1 MVQTFV
7 AENIVMK
14 KYSFFSL
21 PQFCNYLR
29 SIMQK
34 PLTQQKSFAYALL
47 SGISIAPGTKEKN
60 LFLRVLAALLITGS
74 LSGCG
79 SSAKTDKTTS
89 AEPERGS
96 NLLATAT
103 YDTARLENAR
113 NELNLTGKITF
124 NQDQVVKVFPLVG
137 GHIETLKA
145 DLGDYV
151 RKGQILAVI
160 RSGDL
165 ADLEQQAVS
174 ARGELAVAQKNQQVT
189 EDMTK
194 AGLSSQRELVASQ
207 EQLQA
212 AKGEVARVGERRR
225 IVGGTGSVYL
235 VKAPMSGFI
244 VEKSASPGMEL
255 RSDDPEN
262 LFTVS
267 NLDHVWVLAN
277 VYESDLANVHE
288 GDAATITTISYPDK
302 IFHGKIDKIFN
313 VLDPDSKTLKV
324 RVTLDNA
331 DYRLKPE
338 MFANV
343 SVTYA
348 GHDQRIAIPAG
359 AVVFDKNRNF
369 VVMVNKQNQ
378 PIVREVEIYK
388 TIGQKTYLTS
398 GVAPGD
404 RVVTTNQLLIYN
416 ALGS

>member
-1 MVQTFV
+1 
-7 AENIVMK
+7 MK
-14 KYSFFSL
+14 RLASITAYINFPVHLTGCSRTSIQVTTQSIEKSL
-21 PQFCNYLR
+21 RHQLLLATVGLLV
-29 SIMQK
+29 
-34 PLTQQKSFAYALL
+34 LTGLMS
-47 SGISIAPGTKEKN
+47 
-60 LFLRVLAALLITGS
+60 
-74 LSGCG
+74 CG
-79 SSAKTDKTTS
+79 STAKSDDKLTDKVPQKT
-89 AEPERGS
+89 

-103 YDTARLENAR
+103 FDTARLETTQ
-113 NELNLTGKITF
+113 NELNLTGKITV

-151 RKGQILAVI
+151 KRGQILAVI

-174 ARGELAVAQKNQQVT
+174 ARGQLSVAQKNMQVT

-194 AGLSSQRELVASQ
+194 AGLSSQRELVASK
-207 EQLQA
+207 EQLAA
-212 AKGEVARVGERRR
+212 AKGEVNRVTERRR
-225 IVGGTGSVYL
+225 IVGGNGSVYL
-235 VKAPMSGFI
+235 VKSPMSGFI
-244 VEKSASPGMEL
+244 VEKTASPGMEL

-288 GDAATITTISYPDK
+288 GDPATITTLSYPDK

-343 SVTYA
+343 NVTYA
-348 GHDQRIAIPAG
+348 GHDERVAIPAKS
-359 AVVFDKNRNF
+359 VVFDKNRNF
-369 VVMVNKQNQ
+369 VVVVNKQNQ
-378 PIVREVEIYK
+378 PVVREVNIYK
-388 TIGQKTYLTS
+388 TIGQKTYLS
-398 GVAPGD
+398 DGLAPGD
-404 RVVTTNQLLIYN
+404 RVVTSNQLLIYN
-416 ALGS
+416 ALGN

>member
-1 MVQTFV
+1 
-7 AENIVMK
+7 MK
-14 KYSFFSL
+14 KYSLFSY
-21 PQFCNYLR
+21 PQLCDYLR
-29 SIMQK
+29 LIVNKQMVYQQNRSFRLIMV
-34 PLTQQKSFAYALL
+34 AYPILVGKFWKQGLRATVGLL
-47 SGISIAPGTKEKN
+47 LVFSVIS
-60 LFLRVLAALLITGS
+60 
-74 LSGCG
+74 CG
-79 SSAKTDKTTS
+79 SSAKTEEASPTTTH
-89 AEPERGS
+89 RGN

-103 YDTARLENAR
+103 FDTAKLENAR

-151 RKGQILAVI
+151 KKGQILAVI

-174 ARGELAVAQKNQQVT
+174 ARGQLAVAQKNQQVT

-212 AKGEVARVGERRR
+212 AKGEVNRVGERRR

-235 VKAPMSGFI
+235 VKSPMSGFV
-244 VEKSASPGMEL
+244 VEKTASPGMEL

-302 IFHGKIDKIFN
+302 IFRGKIDKIFN

-369 VVMVNKQNQ
+369 VVMVNKENQ

-388 TIGQKTYLTS
+388 TIGGKTYLSS

>member
-1 MVQTFV
+1 M
-7 AENIVMK
+7 E
-14 KYSFFSL
+14 KYSFFLSLQLPANLRLIVRQVFGL
-21 PQFCNYLR
+21 PQNQVLVPVSSVFRPARFPMRHNPYIR
-29 SIMQK
+29 S
-34 PLTQQKSFAYALL
+34 L
-47 SGISIAPGTKEKN
+47 S
-60 LFLRVLAALLITGS
+60 ALLIVAAMS
-74 LSGCG
+74 SCG
-79 SSAKTDKTTS
+79 SSAKTEESS
-89 AEPERGS
+89 ATGTHRKN

-103 YDTARLENAR
+103 YDTAKLENVR
-113 NELNLTGKITF
+113 NEINLTGKITF

-151 RKGQILAVI
+151 RKGQIMAVI

-165 ADLEQQAVS
+165 ADLEQEAVS
-174 ARGELAVAQKNQQVT
+174 ARGQLAVAQKNQQVT
-189 EDMTK
+189 EDMNK

-212 AKGEVARVGERRR
+212 AKGELARVAERRR
-225 IVGGTGSVYL
+225 IVGGIGSVYL
-235 VKAPMSGFI
+235 VKAPMSGFV
-244 VEKSASPGMEL
+244 VEKTASSGMEL

-302 IFHGKIDKIFN
+302 IFRGKIDKIFN

-348 GHDQRIAIPAG
+348 GRDQRISIPAK

-369 VVMVNKQNQ
+369 VVLVNKENH
-378 PIVREVEIYK
+378 PIVREVNIYK
-388 TIGQKTYLTS
+388 TIGPKTYLAG

-404 RVVTTNQLLIYN
+404 RVVTTNQLLVYN
-416 ALGS
+416 ALGN

>member
-1 MVQTFV
+1 
-7 AENIVMK
+7 MK
-14 KYSFFSL
+14 KYPFAFVYSL
-21 PQFCNYLR
+21 LR
-29 SIMQK
+29 NRLGLINDNL
-34 PLTQQKSFAYALL
+34 LTNDQKSSVRLVVCPNPLPTIHPTRRWPLIAVIGLL
-47 SGISIAPGTKEKN
+47 SLN
-60 LFLRVLAALLITGS
+60 S
-74 LSGCG
+74 LSSCD
-79 SSAKTDKTTS
+79 STAQKSEETATS
-89 AEPERGS
+89 TERQET
-96 NLLATAT
+96 NLLATAAF
-103 YDTARLENAR
+103 DTAKYENAS

-151 RKGQILAVI
+151 KKGQTLAVI

-165 ADLEQQAVS
+165 ADLEQQSVEAKGQLS
-174 ARGELAVAQKNQQVT
+174 VAQKNLQVA

-207 EQLQA
+207 EQLLA
-212 AKGEVARVGERRR
+212 AKGEVNRVNERRR
-225 IVGGTGSVYL
+225 IVGGNGAVYI
-235 VKAPMSGFI
+235 VKAPVSGFI
-244 VEKSASPGMEL
+244 VEKSASQGMEL

-262 LFTVS
+262 LFTIS

-277 VYESDLANVHE
+277 VYESDLSNVKE
-288 GDAATITTISYPDK
+288 GDQATITTLSYPDK
-302 IFHGKIDKIFN
+302 IFRGRIDKIFN

-348 GHDQRIAIPAG
+348 GHDKRVAIPAK

-369 VVMVNKQNQ
+369 VVMVNNKNQ
-378 PIVREVEIYK
+378 PLVREVDIYK
-388 TIGQKTYLTS
+388 SIGSKTYLS
-398 GVAPGD
+398 GGLTPGD
-404 RVVTTNQLLIYN
+404 RVVTNNQLLIYN
-416 ALGS
+416 ALGN

>member
-1 MVQTFV
+1 
-7 AENIVMK
+7 MK
-14 KYSFFSL
+14 RYSFIKSCLLPILASCNHLTSQKQNSLGSFSSINTRSGWKRL
-21 PQFCNYLR
+21 PHRFIAVIVGVLVLH
-29 SIMQK
+29 S
-34 PLTQQKSFAYALL
+34 L
-47 SGISIAPGTKEKN
+47 IS
-60 LFLRVLAALLITGS
+60 
-74 LSGCG
+74 C
-79 SSAKTDKTTS
+79 SSTAKTNHNPAES
-89 AEPERGS
+89 APQET

-103 YDTARLENAR
+103 LDTAKLENAQ

-151 RKGQILAVI
+151 KKGQILAVI

-174 ARGELAVAQKNQQVT
+174 ARGQLSVAQKNMQVT

-194 AGLSSQRELVASQ
+194 AGLSSQRELVASK
-207 EQLQA
+207 EQLEA
-212 AKGEVARVGERRR
+212 AKGEVNRVTERRR
-225 IVGGTGSVYL
+225 IVGGNGSVYL

-244 VEKSASPGMEL
+244 VEKTASQGMEL

-262 LFTVS
+262 LFTIS

-288 GDAATITTISYPDK
+288 GDQATITTLSYPDK
-302 IFHGKIDKIFN
+302 IFHGRIDKIFN

-338 MFANV
+338 MFTNV
-343 SVTYA
+343 NVIYA
-348 GHDQRIAIPAG
+348 GHDKRVAVPAG

-369 VVMVNKQNQ
+369 VVAVNQQNQ
-378 PIVREVEIYK
+378 PIVREVDIYK
-388 TIGQKTYLTS
+388 TIGQKTYLA
-398 GVAPGD
+398 GGLAPGD

-416 ALGS
+416 ALGN

>member
-1 MVQTFV
+1 MFAYPQRRDRLGLTDQQLTTQQ
-7 AENIVMK
+7 
-14 KYSFFSL
+14 SHSL
-21 PQFCNYLR
+21 GLSMTVRSPTISRALR
-29 SIMQK
+29 SQ
-34 PLTQQKSFAYALL
+34 ALAVV
-47 SGISIAPGTKEKN
+47 SG
-60 LFLRVLAALLITGS
+60 LLLLGGMS
-74 LSGCG
+74 SCG
-79 SSAKTDKTTS
+79 SSAKSEETATADQPRQD
-89 AEPERGS
+89 A

-103 YDTARLENAR
+103 FDTAKLENVR

-151 RKGQILAVI
+151 KKGQTLALI

-165 ADLEQQAVS
+165 ADLEQQGIA
-174 ARGELAVAQKNQQVT
+174 ARGQLSVAQKNLQVA
-189 EDMTK
+189 EDMSK
-194 AGLSSQRELVASQ
+194 AGLSSQRELVASK

-212 AKGEVARVGERRR
+212 AKGEVNRVSERRL
-225 IVGGTGSVYL
+225 IVGGNGSVYV

-244 VEKSASPGMEL
+244 VEKTASQGMEL

-262 LFTVS
+262 LFTIS

-288 GDAATITTISYPDK
+288 GDAATITTLSYPDK
-302 IFHGKIDKIFN
+302 IFRGKIDKIFN

-324 RVTLDNA
+324 RVTLENRTVGPA
-331 DYRLKPE
+331 EYLLKPE

-348 GHDQRIAIPAG
+348 GRDQRVAIPAG

-369 VVMVNKQNQ
+369 VVLVNKENQ
-378 PIVREVEIYK
+378 PLVREVNIYK
-388 TIGQKTYLTS
+388 TIGQTTYLS
-398 GVAPGD
+398 GGLAPGD
-404 RVVTTNQLLIYN
+404 RVVKTNQLLVYN
-416 ALGS
+416 ALGN

>member
-1 MVQTFV
+1 MGLQ
-7 AENIVMK
+7 E
-14 KYSFFSL
+14 
-21 PQFCNYLR
+21 
-29 SIMQK
+29 
-34 PLTQQKSFAYALL
+34 
-47 SGISIAPGTKEKN
+47 
-60 LFLRVLAALLITGS
+60 S
-74 LSGCG
+74 LSNMIVQKNNRSVARLLRHQGLVASVCLCLLGGSMSCG
-79 SSAKTDKTTS
+79 SAAKTDEQPTAKGHH
-89 AEPERGS
+89 EN

-103 YDTARLENAR
+103 FDTARLEKTQ

-151 RKGQILAVI
+151 KKGQILAVI

-165 ADLEQQAVS
+165 ADLEQQAVA

-212 AKGEVARVGERRR
+212 AKGELNRVAERRR
-225 IVGGTGSVYL
+225 IVGGNGSVYL

-244 VEKSASPGMEL
+244 VEKTASQGMEL

-267 NLDHVWVLAN
+267 NLDRVWVLAN

-288 GDAATITTISYPDK
+288 GDPATITTISYPDK
-302 IFHGKIDKIFN
+302 IFHGRIDKIFN
-313 VLDPDSKTLKV
+313 VLDADSKTLKV
-324 RVTLDNA
+324 RVTLNNA

-348 GHDQRIAIPAG
+348 GHDQRTTIPAK

-369 VVMVNKQNQ
+369 VVAVNKENQ
-378 PIVREVEIYK
+378 PIVREVDIYK
-388 TIGQKTYLTS
+388 TIGPKTYLA
-398 GVAPGD
+398 GGLAPGD

-416 ALGS
+416 ALGN

>member
-1 MVQTFV
+1 MS
-7 AENIVMK
+7 N
-14 KYSFFSL
+14 
-21 PQFCNYLR
+21 C
-29 SIMQK
+29 
-34 PLTQQKSFAYALL
+34 
-47 SGISIAPGTKEKN
+47 G
-60 LFLRVLAALLITGS
+60 
-74 LSGCG
+74 G
-79 SSAKTDKTTS
+79 SSAKTEESPAGNTRRKD
-89 AEPERGS
+89 

-103 YDTARLENAR
+103 FDTAKLENVR

-151 RKGQILAVI
+151 RKGQIMAVI

-174 ARGELAVAQKNQQVT
+174 ARGQLAVAQKNQQVT

-212 AKGEVARVGERRR
+212 AKGELARVGERRR

-235 VKAPMSGFI
+235 VKAPMSGFV
-244 VEKSASPGMEL
+244 VEKTASPGMEL

-267 NLDHVWVLAN
+267 NLERVWVMAN

-302 IFHGKIDKIFN
+302 IFRGKIDKIFN
-313 VLDPDSKTLKV
+313 VLDPDSKTLRV
-324 RVTLDNA
+324 RVTLNNP

-369 VVMVNKQNQ
+369 VVMVNKANQ
-378 PIVREVEIYK
+378 PIVREVNIYK

-404 RVVTTNQLLIYN
+404 KVVTTNQLLIYN

>member
-1 MVQTFV
+1 MPPRLLRRYVLTLTFGIL
-7 AENIVMK
+7 ALSSLNSCGSTAK
-14 KYSFFSL
+14 TGDSL
-21 PQFCNYLR
+21 PA
-29 SIMQK
+29 K
-34 PLTQQKSFAYALL
+34 P
-47 SGISIAPGTKEKN
+47 GGE
-60 LFLRVLAALLITGS
+60 
-74 LSGCG
+74 
-79 SSAKTDKTTS
+79 
-89 AEPERGS
+89 S

-103 YDTARLENAR
+103 LDTAKLENAR

-151 RKGQILAVI
+151 KKGQVLAVI

-165 ADLEQQAVS
+165 ADLEQQAVA
-174 ARGELAVAQKNQQVT
+174 ARGQLAVAQKNQQVT
-189 EDMTK
+189 QDLTES
-194 AGLSSQRELVASQ
+194 GLSSQRELVATK
-207 EQLQA
+207 EQLEA
-212 AKGEVARVGERRR
+212 AKGEVNRVGERRR
-225 IVGGTGSVYL
+225 IVGGMGSVYL
-235 VKAPMSGFI
+235 VKSPMNGFI
-244 VEKSASPGMEL
+244 VEKTASSGMEL

-288 GDAATITTISYPDK
+288 GDAATITTIAYPDK

-324 RVTLDNA
+324 RVTLSNA

-348 GHDQRIAIPAG
+348 GRDQRVAIPAG

-369 VVMVNKQNQ
+369 VVLVNKQNQ
-378 PIVREVEIYK
+378 PFVREVEVYK

-398 GVAPGD
+398 GVSPGA
-404 RVVTTNQLLIYN
+404 RVVKTNQLLIYN